1 MGQKRDY
8 GQKIKGILC
17 RVKIDLF
24 SQKNTEIFEPEAFLG
39 DIGGIRVAGH
49 PFFEG
54 LFSSMAET
62 PASTS
67 GSSFLYCPFSSPIHS
82 VPTRSRNRAAPLL
95 WFCMGLVMRK
105 QGTNALH
112 CLFCGQAGRDLLSLP
127 GLKAAVPAKEH
138 GPAFRS
144 PYDTDIPDPALP
156 AAPRAAGDANLDLA
170 REILAGVLIGN
181 RFREADRILRPVL
194 AERDTRAGLD
204 VPVRRV

>member
-1 MGQKRDY
+1 MPFQLPDPFR
-8 GQKIKGILC
+8 
-17 RVKIDLF
+17 
-24 SQKNTEIFEPEAFLG
+24 P
-39 DIGGIRVAGH
+39 H
-49 PFFEG
+49 PFKEPG
-54 LFSSMAET
+54 
-62 PASTS
+62 
-67 GSSFLYCPFSSPIHS
+67 
-82 VPTRSRNRAAPLL
+82 APLL

-170 REILAGVLIGN
+170 REILAGYSSEIA
-181 RFREADRILRPVL
+181 FARPI
-194 AERDTRAGLD
+194 ESC
-204 VPVRRV
+204 VPFLQNAIPGQDWT